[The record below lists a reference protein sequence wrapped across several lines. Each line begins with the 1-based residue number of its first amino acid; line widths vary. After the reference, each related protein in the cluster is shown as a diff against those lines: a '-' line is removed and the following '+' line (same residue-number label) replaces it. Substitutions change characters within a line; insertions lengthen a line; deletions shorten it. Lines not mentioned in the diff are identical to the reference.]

1 MQDIFQGKDAKKT
14 AIIHGG
20 KSISY
25 GALRALT
32 KEYTDYFQAHG
43 LQAGDVVLFVM
54 PLSIRFYAA
63 LIALISMGARAFIL
77 DSLAQ
82 GRFSQ
87 AINKGG
93 ARHLLVEILGKP
105 RVIPLFSRS
114 ERPNSRK
121 SKLETKGSLMTFTS
135 GTTSLKIIE
144 RSADFLQAQAKIL
157 DDSLKLAESKVILTT
172 LPVFVLAHL
181 YYGVTTI
188 LSDKNTVDLRQI
200 LKEKPDKIIAAPHYL
215 GLLTEVVSKAKVAL
229 PALKEILVGGAPV
242 FPRLAGKVLETL
254 PDVAFTAV
262 YGSSEAEPIAH
273 LHITKESLHL
283 VSEIACA
290 GGGLCQGRP
299 LCSTFVVAKE
309 KLQEFARRD
318 GDGNCFSREELETIL
333 CAPGEKGE
341 IIVAG
346 PHVVETY
353 LNGAGNRGSK
363 FVFDGVTYHATG
375 DAGYFDSE
383 GLLYLCGRAGYQ
395 SQIEEGRYPLEVE
408 ARALS
413 FAGVTMS
420 AYLEEKGQ
428 PYLFVTSEKLVSP
441 DLLEY
446 ARKHN
451 MRLRLRKRLP
461 LDRRHNS
468 KVLYEELRLS
478 I

>member
-1 MQDIFQGKDAKKT
+1 MQDIFQGKEAKKT

-77 DSLAQ
+77 DSLDQ

-290 GGGLCQGRP
+290 GGGSAR
-299 LCSTFVVAKE
+299 VDH
-309 KLQEFARRD
+309 FALLLWWQKK
-318 GDGNCFSREELETIL
+318 NCKSS
-333 CAPGEKGE
+333 PGEME
-341 IIVAG
+341 MVTVLAG
-346 PHVVETY
+346 K
-353 LNGAGNRGSK
+353 N
-363 FVFDGVTYHATG
+363 
-375 DAGYFDSE
+375 
-383 GLLYLCGRAGYQ
+383 
-395 SQIEEGRYPLEVE
+395 
-408 ARALS
+408 
-413 FAGVTMS
+413 
-420 AYLEEKGQ
+420 
-428 PYLFVTSEKLVSP
+428 
-441 DLLEY
+441 
-446 ARKHN
+446 
-451 MRLRLRKRLP
+451 
-461 LDRRHNS
+461 
-468 KVLYEELRLS
+468 
-478 I
+478 